1 MTMTREAIE
10 KVLEIGT
17 IKTHKIGE
25 QTYSTQRL
33 HLVQEPTPAEIV
45 VRSLSG
51 LVSYIKSEFDTA
63 VPLMIHIENPMTVS
77 VFTAVNGDKVR
88 STF

>member
-17 IKTHKIGE
+17 IETHKIGE

-33 HLVQEPTPAEIV
+33 HLVQEPTPAEII
-45 VRSLSG
+45 VRS
-51 LVSYIKSEFDTA
+51 
-63 VPLMIHIENPMTVS
+63 
-77 VFTAVNGDKVR
+77 
-88 STF
+88 